1 MSETIPSE
9 RELDI
14 LKALWQ
20 LGEGTVR
27 QVLDVVA
34 PQGELAFNTIQT
46 QLRIMEE
53 KGLVGHRANGR
64 TFIYRPLY
72 SRCLSA
78 YVSGSTILDMT
89 VS

>member
-27 QVLDVVA
+27 LSVRSIR
-34 PQGELAFNTIQT
+34 E
-46 QLRIMEE
+46 
-53 KGLVGHRANGR
+53 GLGAVFGRAG
-64 TFIYRPLY
+64 
-72 SRCLSA
+72 
-78 YVSGSTILDMT
+78 
-89 VS
+89 